1 MVRFRRLKPQY
12 ASAADDRAAK
22 LRLFDFP
29 LNPQPGAACRAIEL
43 PSGKQHPAPAAP
55 QAAPPA
61 GAPALPPLQ
70 LYHGPGVGAMR
81 FPHADA
87 APEESA
93 EQPQG
98 GAAAGLAVQAG
109 RKRSRKPP
117 HTSST
122 AAAPERPPPAPS
134 APERPLPLGFT
145 QSRVLPGVQPRK
157 RRKLLRGNAA
167 RGRFAAL
174 KGVQVRIPSEVL
186 NVEDAEDLLFNA
198 VVVGRDNT
206 HAGCLTVRF
215 KHWKERFFFPLEQI
229 EEWIIEHADADPDR
243 VKEFASWPSNEAS
256 RNRVVRTNYGPAIS
270 DDTAVADRLAEAA
283 RETDEFANVRR
294 RGALKKVRVPAQGP
308 AAGGGGG
315 YGFEEEGWSGGEE
328 GAGLEEEGYG
338 YADTPAEGSGAD
350 GDSDGG
356 SEAEEEEDGEEP
368 DLTA

>member
-1 MVRFRRLKPQY
+1 MASRSTRRSLTPP
-12 ASAADDRAAK
+12 AVA
-22 LRLFDFP
+22 
-29 LNPQPGAACRAIEL
+29 
-43 PSGKQHPAPAAP
+43 QHPAPAAP

-157 RRKLLRGNAA
+157 RRKLVSNAGLARGAA
-167 RGRFAAL
+167 RRAARQAPPTYL
-174 KGVQVRIPSEVL
+174 VPGIDPTLPAPAPSQL
-186 NVEDAEDLLFNA
+186 
-198 VVVGRDNT
+198 
-206 HAGCLTVRF
+206 
-215 KHWKERFFFPLEQI
+215 
-229 EEWIIEHADADPDR
+229 
-243 VKEFASWPSNEAS
+243 FAS
-256 RNRVVRTNYGPAIS
+256 
-270 DDTAVADRLAEAA
+270 
-283 RETDEFANVRR
+283 
-294 RGALKKVRVPAQGP
+294 
-308 AAGGGGG
+308 
-315 YGFEEEGWSGGEE
+315 
-328 GAGLEEEGYG
+328 GLRQT
-338 YADTPAEGSGAD
+338 YA
-350 GDSDGG
+350 
-356 SEAEEEEDGEEP
+356 
-368 DLTA
+368 